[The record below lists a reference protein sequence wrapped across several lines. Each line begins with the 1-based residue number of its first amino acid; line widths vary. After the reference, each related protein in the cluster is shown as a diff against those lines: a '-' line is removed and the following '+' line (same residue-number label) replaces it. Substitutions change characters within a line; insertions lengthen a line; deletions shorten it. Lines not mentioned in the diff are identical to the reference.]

1 MIALARQVLA
11 IPALFD
17 AYQSA
22 VGANNAKAVFV
33 NEWIRPKSGDRLLD
47 IGCGT
52 GAIISLLP
60 ADTHTTGV
68 DISAAYIAAAQARHG
83 NSARFIL
90 GDASDP
96 SVDLGENYDV
106 AYAFGVLHHIPDT
119 LARSLISGA
128 MKRLRPGGRFV
139 TIDPTLVQGQGAVSR
154 YIVRSD
160 RGQHVR
166 SPEQIKTLFGAI
178 DPTLTVRTDLLRIP
192 FAKVVAVA
200 IKY

>member
-1 MIALARQVLA
+1 MIALARRVLA
-11 IPALFD
+11 VPALFD
-17 AYQSA
+17 AYQAA

-33 NEWIRPKSGDRLLD
+33 NEWLRPMPGDRLLD

-52 GAIISLLP
+52 GAIIPLLP
-60 ADTHTTGV
+60 AGTHTTGV
-68 DISAAYIAAAQARHG
+68 DISAAYIAAAKARHG
-83 NSARFIL
+83 KSARFIL

-106 AYAFGVLHHIPDT
+106 AYAFGVLHHIPDA
-119 LARSLISGA
+119 LASSLISGA

-139 TIDPTLVQGQGAVSR
+139 SIDPTLVEGQGSVSR
-154 YIVRSD
+154 YIVKSD

-166 SPEQIKTLFGAI
+166 SPDQIRAVFGAI
-178 DPTLTVRTDLLRIP
+178 NPMLTVRTDLLRIP

-200 IKY
+200 IKG